1 MENTKK
7 QRPLKLRAKERK
19 ISKAEVTAPRI
30 TWRKS
35 LRTYWQLYL
44 MLIPVVA
51 YFIIFKYWPMYGVQ
65 IAFRNYSPVLG
76 FWKSE
81 WVGLQYFKQFFNSFS
96 FTTVLTNTVSL
107 SIYLL
112 IVSFPAP
119 IILALLLNEIQN
131 HRFKKLLQTVT
142 YAPHFLSMVVMISML
157 LVFIDVDNGI
167 INTLIIQLGGESK
180 DFISDPK
187 WFRHL
192 YVITDIWKGAGWG
205 SIIYLSSLSSIS
217 PQLYEAAKIDG
228 ASRFKQLI
236 TITLPSL
243 APTIVLMLIMECG
256 RIMNVGFE
264 KVLLMQNSL
273 NVDASEVI
281 STYVYKIG
289 ISQMQFSYSTAID
302 LFNSVINLIM
312 LLTVNAISKR
322 YSESSLF

>member
-1 MENTKK
+1 LELTKK
-7 QRPLKLRAKERK
+7 QRPLKSSAKERK
-19 ISKAEVTAPRI
+19 AAKAEAVARVT
-30 TWRKS
+30 WGKS
-35 LRTYWQLYL
+35 LRNYWQLYL

-51 YFIIFKYWPMYGVQ
+51 YFVIFKFLPMYGVQ
-65 IAFRNYSPVLG
+65 IAFRNFSPVLG

-96 FTTVLTNTVSL
+96 FEVVLTNTLTL

-112 IVSFPAP
+112 VVSFPAP

-131 HRFKKLLQTVT
+131 RHFKKALQTIT

-157 LVFIDVDNGI
+157 LVFVDVDNGI
-167 INTLIIQLGGESK
+167 INTIITMFGGEPK

-192 YVITDIWKGAGWG
+192 YVISDIWKGAGWG

-217 PQLYEAAKIDG
+217 PQLYEAARIDG
-228 ASRFKQLI
+228 ASRFKQLWC
-236 TITLPSL
+236 ITLPSI
-243 APTIVLMLIMECG
+243 APTIVLMLIMDCG

-264 KVLLMQNSL
+264 KVLLMQNYL
-273 NVDASEVI
+273 NLDASEVI

-289 ISQMQFSYSTAID
+289 IGQMQFSYSTAID

-322 YSESSLF
+322 FSESSLF